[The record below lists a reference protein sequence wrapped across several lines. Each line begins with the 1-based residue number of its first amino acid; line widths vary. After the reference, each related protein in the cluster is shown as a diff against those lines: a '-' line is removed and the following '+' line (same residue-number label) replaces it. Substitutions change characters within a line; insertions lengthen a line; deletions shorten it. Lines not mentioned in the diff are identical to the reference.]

1 MISFGRFV
9 STLLDLGKNMILLTL
24 LQSEVPSLMMRGA
37 QSDHGRATHDPNMD
51 KQNGNCEYD
60 NTNS

>member
-1 MISFGRFV
+1 
-9 STLLDLGKNMILLTL
+9 
-24 LQSEVPSLMMRGA
+24 MMRGA